1 MNSTDMTVAGVS
13 TVTSPAVGLRCSLPA
28 DRVAL
33 MGAYAAPWNGTGLS
47 IAGDATTA
55 RLRGL
60 TAAAG
65 TTGSL
70 TTGAPVGTDAQPSI
84 EAPVNGTP
92 VNETPFIETPFI
104 ETTAL
109 KGAFAGVPAR
119 HTSSTPGDL
128 PPEDPLS

>member
-13 TVTSPAVGLRCSLPA
+13 TVTSPAVGLRCSVPA

-33 MGAYAAPWNGTGLS
+33 MAPYAAPWNGTGLS
-47 IAGDATTA
+47 NAGSDATA

-60 TAAAG
+60 IAAAG

-70 TTGAPVGTDAQPSI
+70 TTGAPIGTDAQPSDQ
-84 EAPVNGTP
+84 
-92 VNETPFIETPFI
+92 
-104 ETTAL
+104 TTAL
-109 KGAFAGVPAR
+109 TGAFAGVPAR